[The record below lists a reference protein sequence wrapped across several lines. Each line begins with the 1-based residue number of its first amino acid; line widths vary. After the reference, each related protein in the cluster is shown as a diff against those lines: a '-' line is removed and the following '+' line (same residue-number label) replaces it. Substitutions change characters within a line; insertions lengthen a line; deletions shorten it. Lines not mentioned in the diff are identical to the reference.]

1 MQDVQQA
8 TIKNVVQVYQQIPPS
23 VVCNDRK
30 IATRIQ
36 KVKGKVH
43 LTFTVYVI
51 HAQVYS
57 LH

>member
-30 IATRIQ
+30 IATPIQ

-51 HAQVYS
+51 HA
-57 LH
+57 